1 MHKSGTIICLMLLS
15 PAFSVSHAQDTEV
28 VANIRCLIV
37 GAQLSKSAD
46 ANRRSVGMME
56 VMYYLGRVDRFLQ
69 MPNLEALIER
79 ESTKMTTTE
88 LTSEAVRCGKILA
101 EKGNCCSESATAWF
115 FETRHRATRN
125 LNPLNN
131 VWVPAE
137 SNYIR

>member
-101 EKGNCCSESATAWF
+101 EKGQLLQRIGNSLVL
-115 FETRHRATRN
+115 RD
-125 LNPLNN
+125 
-131 VWVPAE
+131 PAQGDQK
-137 SNYIR
+137 SKPSQ